1 LDQILFSIYWKK
13 RKIQYKKWMDFKG
26 FSAGKARIGH
36 SNTAARLAF
45 DKKMDGDFGEDLE
58 QYPG

>member
-1 LDQILFSIYWKK
+1 
-13 RKIQYKKWMDFKG
+13 MDFKG